1 MLGKVVAEN
10 QRDWD
15 DWLPLVMAAYRA
27 SPHSTTKCSPNLLI
41 FGRETAMPVDVVLG
55 RPQEDRSEERTGEEF
70 VSDLASR
77 LESAFRLAREGLQT
91 AAERR
96 KKAYD
101 LRVREKSFKKGDWVW
116 YYYPRRYQR
125 RSPKWQRM
133 YTGPFLIT
141 KCIEPSNY
149 VIQRS
154 KASQPKVVHGDKL
167 KLWGGAPL
175 PSWLEPEVGR
185 ETAVEPSQGAESEAV
200 GEETIEGARGDLAI
214 DNPEVGVSVAPKVRP
229 VRERK
234 SPRRLVDYDL

>member
-1 MLGKVVAEN
+1 
-10 QRDWD
+10 
-15 DWLPLVMAAYRA
+15 
-27 SPHSTTKCSPNLLI
+27 
-41 FGRETAMPVDVVLG
+41 MPVDVVLG
-55 RPQEDRSEERTGEEF
+55 RPQEDRPEERTSEEF

-77 LESAFRLAREGLQT
+77 LESAFRIAREGLQM

-101 LRVREKSFKKGDWVW
+101 LRVRQKSFKKGDWVW

-133 YTGPFLIT
+133 YTGPFFIT

-154 KASQPKVVHGDKL
+154 KTSQPKVVHGDKL

-175 PSWLEPEVGR
+175 PSWLEPEADE
-185 ETAVEPSQGAESEAV
+185 ETMVEHGEDIQLDTLENVEPDPGAV
-200 GEETIEGARGDLAI
+200 GEATVDEARRGSAADR
-214 DNPEVGVSVAPKVRP
+214 PEAEVNVAPNVRP

-234 SPRRLVDYDL
+234 LPQKLVDYDW